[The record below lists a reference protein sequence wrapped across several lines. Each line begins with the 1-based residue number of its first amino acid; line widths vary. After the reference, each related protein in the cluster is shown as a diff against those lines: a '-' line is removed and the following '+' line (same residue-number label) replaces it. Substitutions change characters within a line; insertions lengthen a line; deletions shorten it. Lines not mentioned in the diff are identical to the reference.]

1 MDTQYEILQILQ
13 NLMQYYPEYPIARHI
28 ALATDEE
35 PLMKYTDK
43 TLLEALQKYEEG
55 LSFSGGLD
63 DLEDPWDDTGE
74 Y

>member
-28 ALATDEE
+28 ALAADEE
-35 PLMKYTDK
+35 PLMKYNDK
-43 TLLEALQKYEEG
+43 TFLEALQKYEEG

-63 DLEDPWDDTGE
+63 DNVDWDDIGE

>member
-1 MDTQYEILQILQ
+1 
-13 NLMQYYPEYPIARHI
+13 MQYYPEYPIARHI

-35 PLMKYTDK
+35 PLMKYNDK
-43 TLLEALQKYEEG
+43 TFLEALQKYEEG

-63 DLEDPWDDTGE
+63 DNFDWDDTAE

>member
-35 PLMKYTDK
+35 PLIKFTDES
-43 TLLEALQKYEEG
+43 LYEALQKYEDG

-63 DLEDPWDDTGE
+63 DNIDWDDVGE

>member
-35 PLMKYTDK
+35 PLIKYNDVL
-43 TLLEALQKYEEG
+43 LLEALQKYQEE
-55 LSFSGGLD
+55 LSFSNDLD
-63 DLEDPWDDTGE
+63 NDFSDWDNLGE

>member
-35 PLMKYTDK
+35 PLMKYNDK
-43 TLLEALQKYEEG
+43 TFLEALQKYEEG

-63 DLEDPWDDTGE
+63 DSIDWDDVGE

>member
-35 PLMKYTDK
+35 PLMKYNDQMFY
-43 TLLEALQKYEEG
+43 EALQKYEEG

-63 DLEDPWDDTGE
+63 DPNDEWGDLDE

>member
-28 ALATDEE
+28 ALATDED
-35 PLMKYTDK
+35 PLMKYNDK
-43 TLLEALQKYEEG
+43 TFLEALQKYEEG

-63 DLEDPWDDTGE
+63 DNVDWDDVGE

>member
-1 MDTQYEILQILQ
+1 MDTQYEILQIIQ

-28 ALATDEE
+28 ALATDEQ
-35 PLMKYTDK
+35 PLMKFSDEA
-43 TLLEALQKYEEG
+43 LLEALQKYEEG

-63 DLEDPWDDTGE
+63 DNFNDWDDTGE

>member
-35 PLMKYTDK
+35 PLMKYNDK
-43 TLLEALQKYEEG
+43 TFLEALQKYEEG

-63 DLEDPWDDTGE
+63 DNFDWDDTTE

>member
-1 MDTQYEILQILQ
+1 MDIQYEILQILQ

-35 PLMKYTDK
+35 PLMKYNDK
-43 TLLEALQKYEEG
+43 TFLEALQKYEEG

-63 DLEDPWDDTGE
+63 DNVDWDDVGE

>member
-35 PLMKYTDK
+35 PLMKYNDK
-43 TLLEALQKYEEG
+43 TLLDALQKYEEG

-63 DLEDPWDDTGE
+63 ENIDWDDVGE

>member
-35 PLMKYTDK
+35 PLMKYNDK
-43 TLLEALQKYEEG
+43 TFLEALQKYEEG

-63 DLEDPWDDTGE
+63 DNVDWDDIGE

>member
-1 MDTQYEILQILQ
+1 MDIQYEILQILQ

-28 ALATDEE
+28 ALATDED
-35 PLMKYTDK
+35 PLMKYNDK
-43 TLLEALQKYEEG
+43 TFLEALQKYEEG

-63 DLEDPWDDTGE
+63 DNFDWDDTAG

>member
-35 PLMKYTDK
+35 PLMKYNDQM
-43 TLLEALQKYEEG
+43 LYEALQKYEEG
-55 LSFSGGLD
+55 LSFSGGL
-63 DLEDPWDDTGE
+63 EDPNEEWGDLDE

>member
-13 NLMQYYPEYPIARHI
+13 NLMQYYPEYPISRHI

-35 PLMKYTDK
+35 PLMKYNDK
-43 TLLEALQKYEEG
+43 TFLEALQKYEEG

-63 DLEDPWDDTGE
+63 DNVDWDDVGE

>member
-35 PLMKYTDK
+35 PLMKYNDK
-43 TLLEALQKYEEG
+43 TFLEALQKYEEG

-63 DLEDPWDDTGE
+63 DNVDWDDVGE

>member
-1 MDTQYEILQILQ
+1 MDIQYEILQILQ

-28 ALATDEE
+28 ALATDED
-35 PLMKYTDK
+35 PLMKYNDK
-43 TLLEALQKYEEG
+43 TFLEALQKYEEG

-63 DLEDPWDDTGE
+63 DNFDWDDTAE